1 MSKADHFAMHQ
12 IAANHAFL
20 KPILIFLID
29 HSTAGGKIRLAPT
42 IELAQRYSFFAAT
55 TLGVT
60 DANHGFRL
68 RQGTETE
75 ACAIRK
81 GVYQQLDFPHTVSTI
96 APILLEY
103 PRFASC

>member
-1 MSKADHFAMHQ
+1 MSEPDHLVMHE

-29 HSTAGGKIRLAPT
+29 HPTSVGKIRVAPA
-42 IELAQRYSFFAAT
+42 IELAQHYSFLAAT

-60 DANHGFRL
+60 DTNHGFRL

-75 ACAIRK
+75 ASAIRK
-81 GVYQQLDFPHTVSTI
+81 GVYRQLNFPHTVSPV
-96 APILLEY
+96 AAILLEY